1 MTWTHLEVVPED
13 VVRQTV
19 VNLMVSTEGLPALTS
34 KTKCV
39 DHTCSQ
45 FTCQHVITVEKQR
58 RNFMDDDEKRKERG
72 AVGSVPTS
80 HSHPLPVSSEF
91 GGVLSM
97 SQMFCRSSGAQ
108 FLSSRPSSQSW
119 SPLHTSD

>member
-58 RNFMDDDEKRKERG
+58 RNFMDDDEKKKRTWSRRFCSHVTFSPSACQLRVWRSFVDVTDVLPIFWSTVPLIQ
-72 AVGSVPTS
+72 AVLAVLVSVT
-80 HSHPLPVSSEF
+80 H
-91 GGVLSM
+91 
-97 SQMFCRSSGAQ
+97 Q
-108 FLSSRPSSQSW
+108 
-119 SPLHTSD
+119 